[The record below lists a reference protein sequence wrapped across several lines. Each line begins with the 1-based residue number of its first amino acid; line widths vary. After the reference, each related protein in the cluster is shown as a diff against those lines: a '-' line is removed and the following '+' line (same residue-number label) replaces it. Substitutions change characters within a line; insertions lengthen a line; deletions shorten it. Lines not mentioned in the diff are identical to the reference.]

1 MTSQQSEGY
10 MPAELVDALG
20 RVANGLVATLGSNW
34 EIVVHDFGRLP
45 NSIVAIAG
53 DLTGRTVGGP
63 MTGFG
68 FQLVSSS
75 MENDVLNYPSVTPD
89 GRKLKSSTMFI
100 RDRSGKVIGCVCV
113 NLDLT
118 ELMIAQGAIE
128 RLCKIDEGERPKEV
142 FARDISE
149 VLNDYLEWTLK
160 QVDVPVQ
167 LMQKEQKLQVI
178 ESLERLGVFQ
188 IKGAVDIVAQAL
200 LSSRYTVYNYL
211 EEVRARNP
219 LRV

>member
-1 MTSQQSEGY
+1 
-10 MPAELVDALG
+10 
-20 RVANGLVATLGSNW
+20 
-34 EIVVHDFGRLP
+34 
-45 NSIVAIAG
+45 
-53 DLTGRTVGGP
+53 
-63 MTGFG
+63 
-68 FQLVSSS
+68 
-75 MENDVLNYPSVTPD
+75 
-89 GRKLKSSTMFI
+89 MFI